1 MRFSVLNAA
10 AHTSGGIATAVR
22 RKGVMFGMHV
32 RNARVVAGYVIL
44 LPKVTLTGKS
54 WHRSLTPFLIVFNIS
69 WGLREIIAE
78 GDTEGL

>member
-1 MRFSVLNAA
+1 MHHALFSVECRR
-10 AHTSGGIATAVR
+10 AHFWWHCDCCRAQGGD
-22 RKGVMFGMHV
+22 V